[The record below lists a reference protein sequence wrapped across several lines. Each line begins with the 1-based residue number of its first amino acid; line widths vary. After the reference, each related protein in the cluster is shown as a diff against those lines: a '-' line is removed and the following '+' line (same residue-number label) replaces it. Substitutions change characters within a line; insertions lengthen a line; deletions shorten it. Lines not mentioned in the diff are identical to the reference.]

1 MGRAFCDKAW
11 EANMISNI
19 RPQGILAGLIVASA
33 VALFAPAP
41 LAAQGSS
48 ASKPSLDYEFFKPQV
63 QPIFLKKRFPDHA
76 RCYVCHESS
85 HHNGRDFLLERLGG
99 GGGFLDGEDARVK
112 FSG

>member
-1 MGRAFCDKAW
+1 MGKTFCDKAW
-11 EANMISNI
+11 EENMISNI

-48 ASKPSLDYEFFKPQV
+48 ASKPSLDYEFFKTQV

-76 RCYVCHESS
+76 RCYTCHEVSRHGGGPLS
-85 HHNGRDFLLERLGG
+85 LERLAPG
-99 GGGFLDGEDARVK
+99 AR
-112 FSG
+112 

>member
-11 EANMISNI
+11 EENMISNI

-48 ASKPSLDYEFFKPQV
+48 ASKPSLDYEFFKTQV

-76 RCYVCHESS
+76 LCYVCHESS
-85 HHNGRDFLLERLGG
+85 HHNGRDFFLERLDGG
-99 GGGFLDGEDARVK
+99 GGVLVAHETRGTL
-112 FSG
+112 